1 MTSALV
7 NPSFDLE
14 PLKDPLQTTAS
25 SGTGNVLS
33 VDGGK
38 MTMAKRALEFGNEPE
53 LFVQLLLCSV
63 YYIAHA
69 LEKTKYPD
77 SDIYWEDF
85 DNNTYQEIAGTSH
98 SSCFAHEVHGRSI
111 RKPWSFYTP
120 GTIQSS
126 FTASICLI
134 QSSTYSHQ
142 EQA

>member
-1 MTSALV
+1 
-7 NPSFDLE
+7 
-14 PLKDPLQTTAS
+14 
-25 SGTGNVLS
+25 
-33 VDGGK
+33 

-77 SDIYWEDF
+77 SDIYWEDL
-85 DNNTYQEIAGTSH
+85 DNKYHFSL
-98 SSCFAHEVHGRSI
+98 HGRSI

-126 FTASICLI
+126 FTASMCLI

-142 EQA
+142 AQA